1 VRLWF
6 ASLVEAIARNSF
18 YAHHLWTV
26 FRSRNEEDILGG
38 LLAAR
43 IKAPLLGRLFVRSEA
58 SLENDLTTL
67 LAVLRTD
74 GIELERHA
82 LWVTRRF
89 LAFHDVGAAIVIHPD
104 YRSIIVTDDMASLPH
119 SERLWILGH
128 ELGHELEQRFRHTGH
143 SVFGLFQDDDEGEAI
158 ADGFAWYLR
167 RRVETDT
174 ARDPHAF
181 DFSAFRQAFPSLMV
195 TRWDQTTS
203 DSLPAKANGIA

>member
-128 ELGHELEQRFRHTGH
+128 ELGHELGH
-143 SVFGLFQDDDEGEAI
+143 I
-158 ADGFAWYLR
+158 ADHHLKRRGHPVLRLFRMNASSELVADTFAWYLLERMATFDATRPKHFDLVGFVLGKLPNLLASQPDIPSR
-167 RRVETDT
+167 R
-174 ARDPHAF
+174 
-181 DFSAFRQAFPSLMV
+181 
-195 TRWDQTTS
+195 
-203 DSLPAKANGIA
+203 